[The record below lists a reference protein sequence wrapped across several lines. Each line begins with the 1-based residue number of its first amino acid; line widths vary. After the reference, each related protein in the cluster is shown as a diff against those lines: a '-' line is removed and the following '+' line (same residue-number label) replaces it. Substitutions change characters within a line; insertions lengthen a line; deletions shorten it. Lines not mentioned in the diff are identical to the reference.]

1 MDFIARF
8 GATASKA
15 PQCQDRRKKLEKL
28 RAAMLPP
35 PTGEI
40 RALAATVEA
49 ETATLKAADRAA
61 KGKGGSSA
69 ASAGA
74 AFEDSAGGGGLFGS
88 PTADGDGSNGA
99 KRLSNR
105 GPNLKFP
112 SPPPCG
118 ETPVALRGAAFG
130 WPPRGGSGD
139 EATATVPVATGVDV
153 ELTAGMRMIV
163 RGPNGAGKS
172 TLVKALAGALPLL
185 EGERVT
191 DERLKLGHFTQD
203 LSQELDQTAT
213 ALELV
218 VRTVDA
224 TLGGTLSD
232 QDARAALGALG
243 LKGGMA
249 LRLVGD
255 LSGGEKAR
263 VALAIFALTPAN
275 VLILD
280 EPSNHLD
287 VDTVAA
293 LTDALAKY
301 EGAIVVV
308 SHDRAFCEALAP
320 THVATVQGGAVVVE
334 SRTLEPS
341 DWVIE

>member
-1 MDFIARF
+1 MCARTACARAGVF
-8 GATASKA
+8 VVVCPGA
-15 PQCQDRRKKLEKL
+15 
-28 RAAMLPP
+28 
-35 PTGEI
+35 
-40 RALAATVEA
+40 
-49 ETATLKAADRAA
+49 
-61 KGKGGSSA
+61 
-69 ASAGA
+69 
-74 AFEDSAGGGGLFGS
+74 
-88 PTADGDGSNGA
+88 
-99 KRLSNR
+99 
-105 GPNLKFP
+105 
-112 SPPPCG
+112 
-118 ETPVALRGAAFG
+118 
-130 WPPRGGSGD
+130 
-139 EATATVPVATGVDV
+139 
-153 ELTAGMRMIV
+153 
-163 RGPNGAGKS
+163 
-172 TLVKALAGALPLL
+172 
-185 EGERVT
+185 
-191 DERLKLGHFTQD
+191 
-203 LSQELDQTAT
+203 AT